1 MSSSSTSPS
10 TRWLAIQTRDPRY
23 TSTFVY
29 AVLTTKIYCRP
40 TCPARLAR
48 RANVRFYDTASQAE
62 RAGFRPC
69 KRCKPEIVI
78 DNSNNNNNNNNNNNL
93 FGADHNTTQ
102 SSVNGGGT
110 TIFHPQIHSVQRAC
124 QTIRASV
131 QAGSKPTLRMLAAE
145 AGLTPSHFH
154 RVFKRVVGVTVGR
167 YVGDI
172 VMRTKGMGCD
182 GEVEVLEGACRDWV
196 GGVGDGCG
204 GDGCGGDG
212 CGGDGCGGDGCGG
225 DGNGAGA
232 VLWNDFD
239 VLLAAEGEDRFV
251 ATTTTVAMQ
260 DVQPVQDHEELLAW
274 RAVGSYGVG
283 VGGGCSVDETLALG
297 DI

>member
-1 MSSSSTSPS
+1 MVPPPKLPLPKPSLSPSSTSPS
-10 TRWLAIQTRDPRY
+10 TRWLAIQTRDPKF
-23 TSTFVY
+23 TNAFVY

-62 RAGFRPC
+62 LAGFRPC

-78 DNSNNNNNNNNNNNL
+78 NNSNNL
-93 FGADHNTTQ
+93 LGAGSNTTATG
-102 SSVNGGGT
+102 SGT
-110 TIFHPQIHSVQRAC
+110 FSTTFHPQIPSVQKAC

-154 RVFKRVVGVTVGR
+154 RVFKRVMGVTVGR
-167 YVGDI
+167 YVVD
-172 VMRTKGMGCD
+172 VMRKSGD
-182 GEVEVLEGACRDWV
+182 GEVLEGSRRDWV
-196 GGVGDGCG
+196 GAEVEGEGT
-204 GDGCGGDG
+204 
-212 CGGDGCGGDGCGG
+212 
-225 DGNGAGA
+225 GNWP

-239 VLLAAEGEDRFV
+239 VLLAAEEEDGFV
-251 ATTTTVAMQ
+251 VPTTVTMQ
-260 DVQPVQDHEELLAW
+260 DVQPIVPVQDEELLAW

-283 VGGGCSVDETLALG
+283 GGCSVDETLALG
-297 DI
+297 HEAL

>member
-1 MSSSSTSPS
+1 MPPSQTLPPLPLPKPHPSTSSTS

-78 DNSNNNNNNNNNNNL
+78 DNNNNHNL
-93 FGADHNTTQ
+93 LGAN
-102 SSVNGGGT
+102 
-110 TIFHPQIHSVQRAC
+110 IQRAC

-172 VMRTKGMGCD
+172 VMKGKKGMGGD
-182 GEVEVLEGACRDWV
+182 GEGACRDWV
-196 GGVGDGCG
+196 GGESDGCG
-204 GDGCGGDG
+204 GH
-212 CGGDGCGGDGCGG
+212 
-225 DGNGAGA
+225 GNGA

-239 VLLAAEGEDRFV
+239 VLLAAEEDDGFMV
-251 ATTTTVAMQ
+251 PASTVAMQ
-260 DVQPVQDHEELLAW
+260 DVHPVQDHEELLAW

-297 DI
+297 DGAL

>member
-1 MSSSSTSPS
+1 MQPSQNLPPLPLPSTSSTS

-69 KRCKPEIVI
+69 KRCKPEIVVI
-78 DNSNNNNNNNNNNNL
+78 DNSNNHNL
-93 FGADHNTTQ
+93 LGANSNTTTTP
-102 SSVNGGGT
+102 SSIGGGITTT
-110 TIFHPQIHSVQRAC
+110 TIFHPQIHSIQKAC

-131 QAGSKPTLRMLAAE
+131 QAGSRPTLRMLAAE

-172 VMRTKGMGCD
+172 VMRGKGVMGGD
-182 GEVEVLEGACRDWV
+182 GEGACRNWV

-204 GDGCGGDG
+204 D
-212 CGGDGCGGDGCGG
+212 
-225 DGNGAGA
+225 DGNGAGAGA

-239 VLLAAEGEDRFV
+239 VLLAAEEDDGFV

-260 DVQPVQDHEELLAW
+260 DVHPVQDEELLAW

-283 VGGGCSVDETLALG
+283 VGGGCSVDETFTLG
-297 DI
+297 DGAL

>member
-1 MSSSSTSPS
+1 MPPSQTLPPLPLPLPKPLPSPSSTS

-78 DNSNNNNNNNNNNNL
+78 DNSNNHNL
-93 FGADHNTTQ
+93 LGANSNTTTTP
-102 SSVNGGGT
+102 SSIGGGTTT

-131 QAGSKPTLRMLAAE
+131 QEGSRPTLRMLAAE

-154 RVFKRVVGVTVGR
+154 RVFKRVLGVTVGR

-172 VMRTKGMGCD
+172 VMRGKGMGGD
-182 GEVEVLEGACRDWV
+182 GEGACREWV
-196 GGVGDGCG
+196 GGV
-204 GDGCGGDG
+204 
-212 CGGDGCGGDGCGG
+212 GDGCGG

-239 VLLAAEGEDRFV
+239 VLLAAEEEDGFV
-251 ATTTTVAMQ
+251 ATTTVAMQ
-260 DVQPVQDHEELLAW
+260 DVQPVQDDEELLAW

-283 VGGGCSVDETLALG
+283 VGGGCSVDETSQFTLG
-297 DI
+297 DGAL

>member
-1 MSSSSTSPS
+1 MPPSQNLPPLPLPKPLPSTSSTS
-10 TRWLAIQTRDPRY
+10 TRWLAIQTRDPKY

-69 KRCKPEIVI
+69 KRCKPEVVI
-78 DNSNNNNNNNNNNNL
+78 DNSNNHNL
-93 FGADHNTTQ
+93 LGANSNTTTTP
-102 SSVNGGGT
+102 SSINGGT
-110 TIFHPQIHSVQRAC
+110 TIFHPQIHSIQKAC

-167 YVGDI
+167 YMGDI
-172 VMRTKGMGCD
+172 ITRGKGMGGA
-182 GEVEVLEGACRDWV
+182 GEVVEGACRNWV

-204 GDGCGGDG
+204 D
-212 CGGDGCGGDGCGG
+212 
-225 DGNGAGA
+225 DGNGA

-239 VLLAAEGEDRFV
+239 VLLAAEEDDGFV

-260 DVQPVQDHEELLAW
+260 DVHPVQDEELLAW

-283 VGGGCSVDETLALG
+283 IGGGCSVDETFTLG
-297 DI
+297 DGAL